1 MSEATQDM
9 GRNKERFVKTL
20 GQELKFYESK
30 GPGDQKIGSSR
41 KGTGYGWMSFLLKE
55 CVQASGG

>member
-20 GQELKFYESK
+20 GQELKFYK
-30 GPGDQKIGSSR
+30 VRGPEIRKSGAAERGRDMAGCHSS
-41 KGTGYGWMSFLLKE
+41 
-55 CVQASGG
+55 